1 MRKISDKAKVLY
13 LGVLIL
19 FLAAVGMFWLDYIG
33 LVDMEKII
41 SRVYRQ
47 EAPLVLTAGDD
58 EPSLVAKEEFEKEK
72 DKLRER
78 VEDLDKREALIAEN
92 EKKLEKE
99 REKIDDMRKGLELE
113 KKRLDD
119 EKKKYSGYQRNVKD
133 LAQKLSNIRPEDAV
147 EIMVKWE
154 EPLIV
159 DVLRQIDADAQ
170 EAGKVS
176 ISSYLISLMP
186 KDKAGRILYLMT
198 QL

>member
-1 MRKISDKAKVLY
+1 MKKVSDRAKLLY

-19 FLAAVGMFWLDYIG
+19 FLVAAGMFWLDYIG
-33 LVDMEKII
+33 LIDIERMLYK
-41 SRVYRQ
+41 VYKR
-47 EAPLVLTAGDD
+47 EAVMVTAAKDD

-72 DKLRER
+72 DKLKER
-78 VEDLDKREALIAEN
+78 VEDLDKREALISES

-99 REKIDDMRKGLELE
+99 REKIDDIRKGIDLE
-113 KKRLDD
+113 KKRLED
-119 EKKKYSGYQRNVKD
+119 EKKKFSGYQRNVKD
-133 LAQKLSNIRPEDAV
+133 LAQKITSIRPEEAV

-159 DVLRQIDADAQ
+159 DVLRQIDFDAQ
-170 EAGKVS
+170 EAGKMS

-186 KDKAGRILYLMT
+186 RDKASRIMYLMT